1 VQSNNF
7 VAMAGEM
14 QVSNDDQK
22 GLIREKMV
30 VNIKKKKQV
39 RLANLKVARNM

>member
-1 VQSNNF
+1 
-7 VAMAGEM
+7 MAWEM

-22 GLIREKMV
+22 GLIMAKMV